1 MAGGTAV
8 DGTFAPSRRLDG
20 PTRWVALI
28 GVAALFTAAF
38 LTLFDVLLRW
48 VFSLP
53 IPGVD
58 DATRL
63 LLGLVVVSAFPAGLL
78 QGNNVT
84 IRFLGGA
91 LGRRATNWL
100 EVFGATLTFVFFVLL
115 AWQLVIFAGEEF
127 RSGNSTMTVKL
138 LTWPWWTAASIL
150 AVACVPVQAVVLAG
164 QVRRALLNADGP
176 GGMLPASDEDIT
188 LGIYDEPERGR

>member
-1 MAGGTAV
+1 V
-8 DGTFAPSRRLDG
+8 DGTFAASRRLDG

-48 VFSLP
+48 LFSLP

-84 IRFLGGA
+84 IRFLGHG

-100 EVFGATLTFVFFVLL
+100 EVFGATLTFVFFALL
-115 AWQLVIFAGEEF
+115 AWQLVVFAGEEF

-138 LTWPWWTAASIL
+138 LTWPWWTITAAL
-150 AVACVPVQAVVLAG
+150 AIACVPVQAVVLAG
-164 QVRRALLNADGP
+164 HLRRALGNAGGP
-176 GGMLPASDEDIT
+176 GGVLPATEEDIT
-188 LGIYDEPERGR
+188 LGIAEPSGRSE